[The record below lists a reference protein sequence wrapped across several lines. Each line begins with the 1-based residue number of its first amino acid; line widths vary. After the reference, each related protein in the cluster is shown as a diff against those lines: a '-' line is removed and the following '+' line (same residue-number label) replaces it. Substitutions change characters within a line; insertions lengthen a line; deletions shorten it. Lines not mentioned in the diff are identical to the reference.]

1 MTFARRFALPLA
13 ASFSVLALSACG
25 SAKDEQKA
33 EATAAPEAKP
43 GLAISEGRMILPAVS
58 GNPAGAYF
66 TVQNTGSTNVSIA
79 SIAIDGV
86 GQTEMHQTTGG
97 QMQQVER
104 VDVNAGTTTKF
115 ERGGLH
121 VMAFDLDPKL
131 KVGGTTEMT
140 ITFSDGDKISAPLK
154 LEGIGAAIQ
163 GDKHGME
170 KDGMDMGGMDHGGNH

>member
-1 MTFARRFALPLA
+1 MTFAQRFALPLA

-25 SAKDEQKA
+25 GTKDEQKA
-33 EATAAPEAKP
+33 QATAAPEAKP
-43 GLAISEGRMILPAVS
+43 GLAIIEGKMILPAVS

-66 TVQNTGSTNVSIA
+66 TVQNTGTTNASIA

-86 GQTEMHQTTGG
+86 GQTEMHQTIGG

-121 VMAFDLDPKL
+121 VMAFDLDSKL

-140 ITFSDGDKISAPLK
+140 ITFSDGDKISAPIK
-154 LEGIGAAIQ
+154 LEGMGAAMNHDM
-163 GDKHGME
+163 G
-170 KDGMDMGGMDHGGNH
+170 GMDMTGMDHGGNH

>member
-13 ASFSVLALSACG
+13 ASIAALALSACG
-25 SAKDEQKA
+25 GTKDEQKA

-43 GLAISEGRMILPAVS
+43 GLAISEGKMILPAVS

-104 VDVNAGTTTKF
+104 VDVNAGMTTKF

-131 KVGGTTEMT
+131 KAGGTTEMT
-140 ITFSDGDKISAPLK
+140 VSFSDGDKISAPIK
-154 LEGIGAAIQ
+154 LEGMGAAM
-163 GDKHGME
+163 DH
-170 KDGMDMGGMDHGGNH
+170 DMGGMNMSGMDHGGNH